1 MITFDKII
9 FVCTGNTCRSP
20 MAEAIYRNIT
30 EDSQL
35 PALSRGTVVLFP
47 EPSNPKAE
55 MVLSNHNLTLEG
67 HVSCQLEAED
77 ITADT
82 LILTMTERLK
92 LHVLETYPIS
102 EHVFTLKEY
111 NGESGDVVDPYG
123 GTLVDYEDCY
133 NELIRLIKKTV
144 YKLEE
149 A

>member
-1 MITFDKII
+1 MIEFDKII

-20 MAEAIYRNIT
+20 MAEAIYRSLT

-35 PALSRGTVVLFP
+35 PAISRGTVVLFS
-47 EPSNPKAE
+47 EPSNPKAD
-55 MVLSNHNLTLEG
+55 MVLSNHNLALES
-67 HVSCQLEAED
+67 HVSRQLEAED
-77 ITADT
+77 ITEDT
-82 LILTMTERLK
+82 LVLTMTERQK
-92 LHVLETYPIS
+92 QHVREAYPIS
-102 EHVFTLKEY
+102 DHVYTLKEY

-123 GTLVDYEDCY
+123 GTLMDYEDCY